1 VIEFMVAASA
11 FAFVSLLT
19 FALFN
24 RTTATSAARARL
36 SGIAGDG
43 YASEVPVWLEPDLL
57 KPKRPVHLPLLEMFV
72 QNRSWASRLE
82 MQLAQAAV
90 PMRASE
96 YVLLRIAALV
106 VLPAIVVTVFGLP
119 PLVALVAA
127 PLGYLLP
134 RIWLSFKRNSRLNKL
149 NKQLPDT
156 VQLIASSLKAGFALL
171 QSLEAA
177 SDRAPEPMAGELA
190 RTIRDVT
197 LGANMEDAIIGWG
210 QRIPGPD
217 LEIIVNAILIQRTVG
232 GNLGEIL
239 HNVGHTMRERER
251 LQGEIR
257 ALTAQQRLSGYV
269 VGALP
274 IIVGVGFTL
283 LNPDYMSPLFNEP
296 IGNAILALAAV
307 MEVASFLVIRKIL
320 DIDI

>member
-1 VIEFMVAASA
+1 MLAASA
-11 FAFVSLLT
+11 FAATSLLV
-19 FALFN
+19 FAVFT
-24 RTTATSAARARL
+24 RATAASAAQARL
-36 SGIAGDG
+36 SGLSGGG
-43 YASEVPVWLEPDLL
+43 YAEVPVWLEPDLL
-57 KPKRPVHLPLLEMFV
+57 TPKRPVHLPLLEMFV

-96 YVLLRIAALV
+96 YVLLRLAGLF
-106 VLPAIVVTVFGLP
+106 VLPAIVLIAFDLH
-119 PLVALVAA
+119 PLFALGAA
-127 PLGYLLP
+127 PIGYMLP
-134 RIWLSFKRNSRLNKL
+134 RLWLSFKRNSRLNKL
-149 NKQLPDT
+149 SQQLPDT

-171 QSLEAA
+171 QALEAA

-197 LGANMEDAIIGWG
+197 LGANMEEAIAGWG

-239 HNVGHTMRERER
+239 DNVGHTMRERER
-251 LQGEIR
+251 LHGEIR
-257 ALTAQQRLSGYV
+257 ALTAQQRLSGFV

-274 IIVGVGFTL
+274 VIVGGAFFL
-283 LNPDYMSPLFNEP
+283 LNPDYMAPLFTEP
-296 IGNAILALAAV
+296 VGNAILAIAAV